1 MNRSVFFFLALILLL
16 GTTIVH
22 DYGISMDEPIERK
35 HGIVAFDYLNE
46 RFGLFPSIEKG
57 TGENLQSYDHRD
69 YGMIFQLVAYGL
81 ELLLGIN
88 NSRDV
93 FFLRHLLVFLLFW
106 SSLLFF
112 FKIIVW
118 QYGNWRLGIFGIA
131 ILWLSPRIFADAFYN
146 PKDIPL
152 LSFSI
157 IATYTM
163 LVFLHRP
170 SAKSALG
177 HGLACGLVIS
187 TRVVGVIFPALTFVM
202 VLAHLSPL
210 MNSSVSKRSWA
221 ISTAFLLL
229 SLLLFTWLF
238 WPALWHQPLESFWY
252 AFQSMKKFRWYGHML
267 FMGEMVY
274 SHSLPWYYAPIW
286 IIVTTPLAI
295 LLFFGAGL
303 TDLIRKFLLQK
314 LKFFKSS
321 RNTSDLLFLAL
332 FTAPILAVI
341 LFGSALYNGWRHL
354 YFVYPFFVL
363 IGIRGLVVLFAF
375 FRKRISENRYRI
387 LASALAV
394 LVALDLGSTVLF
406 LAKYHPHQ
414 SVYFNELALDV
425 ERNFERDYY
434 GMSYRKTMEF
444 LLEYSKKDSIR
455 IYSHDFIGK
464 INTMYFPK
472 KDARRFHFVEKP
484 QDADYFVSLLNPR
497 NQQEQL
503 EITKKLG
510 LYSQPEI
517 FNVSIK
523 GYRVIGVFVMQVPLD
538 ENE

>member
-1 MNRSVFFFLALILLL
+1 MNRFAYFSLAFILLL
-16 GTTIVH
+16 GTIIVP
-22 DYGISMDEPIERK
+22 DFSISMDEPIERK
-35 HGIVAFDYLNE
+35 HGVVAFDYLNQ
-46 RFGLFPSIEKG
+46 RFGLFPAVGKG
-57 TGENLQSYDHRD
+57 TGDDLQTYDHRD

-81 ELLLGIN
+81 ELILGIN

-93 FFLRHLLVFLLFW
+93 FLLRHLLVFLLFW
-106 SSLLFF
+106 CSLVYFY
-112 FKIIVW
+112 KIIVW
-118 QYGNWRLGIFGIA
+118 QYDDWKLGILGIA
-131 ILWLSPRIFADAFYN
+131 MLWLSPRIFADAFYN
-146 PKDIPL
+146 PKDMPL

-187 TRVVGVIFPALTFVM
+187 TRVVGVIFPVLTFVM
-202 VLAHLSPL
+202 ILASVSPL
-210 MNSSVSKRSWA
+210 MNSGFPKRTWA
-221 ISTAFLLL
+221 STAAFLTL

-274 SHSLPWYYAPIW
+274 SHSLPWHYVPVW

-314 LKFFKSS
+314 LEFFKSS

-363 IGIRGLVVLFAF
+363 LAIRGFLVLLGYV
-375 FRKRISENRYRI
+375 KRSFLHEQNRVQASI
-387 LASALAV
+387 LIAAV
-394 LVALDLGSTVLF
+394 AVDIGSTMHF
-406 LAKYHPHQ
+406 IANYHPHQ
-414 SVYFNELALDV
+414 STYFNKLALDV

-444 LLEYSKKDSIR
+444 LLEYSEKDSIL
-455 IYSHDFIGK
+455 IYNDDFIGR
-464 INTMYFPK
+464 INTMNFPI

-484 QDADYFVSLLNPR
+484 HDADYFVSLLNPR

-517 FNVSIK
+517 FNVSIR
-523 GYRVIGVFVMQVPLD
+523 GYRVIGVFEMQ
-538 ENE
+538 